1 VTFSAVCRPVVAVL
15 LSAWDRAGLERAKYA
30 GGASQMH
37 YSRLCA
43 LPIDSHTSDVDATA
57 GRGNSRMLET
67 PPDEQIVEIPRVEH
81 ERRVHINIETDGI
94 AAKVARLEN
103 LGAGVVDRPARRVV
117 MPAPTG
123 QRFCTVRAQRPGFSK
138 NANRRGQELFV
149 RFAEI

>member
-1 VTFSAVCRPVVAVL
+1 
-15 LSAWDRAGLERAKYA
+15 
-30 GGASQMH
+30 MH

-57 GRGNSRMLET
+57 GFWANALGRPDHRCSRGNSRMLET
-67 PPDEQIVEIPRVEH
+67 PPDERIVEIPRVEH
-81 ERRVHINIETDGI
+81 ERRVHINIETDDI